1 MQRFFESTIIST
13 YIKYLLSCT
22 PLPTYPTIET
32 DEYMVAGNTYIYKN
46 DILLCTE
53 SGRFNGIKPSTYR
66 TDYLYVNDDVIVTDD
81 NKVVKHLVYDKE
93 TETYKWE
100 YTADENTLNDKD
112 IVNRG
117 GLTVTDEISQI
128 TYLPI
133 ANYQLIGR
141 YNFGTYYPNMTKQ
154 FISNVNYYDPKT
166 HRILGDY
173 LRCLRDIKGID
184 LMSLYNCFDYTI
196 AENISLNDEGV
207 LAESNPKAKIILV
220 PIKFNKTYTIA
231 IECPFPVYISPIF
244 YDGKTLIKDSNG
256 DSLSDKIRYAT
267 KKFNSLQF
275 ISPQTFQLNNNPNDL
290 INVPTNATETDINN
304 AIINATRYCVKM
316 SDYEKYLYL
325 AIQLPSS
332 NTSSIVVLEGEYIS
346 TAESYV
352 SSAQMIDTLND
363 NQISK
368 IFRSKLS
375 LLHSNDNTQKPF
387 SDKLLEYLL
396 RYTIDDREYIDEN
409 VAGVEKIIGY
419 NPNIKDFYP
428 GIWDNGIRYAIYNTY
443 MQLPNVEWINKEDI
457 LGFVDLDI
465 ENAVNRKMMSIK
477 TPAERGLTPYNG
489 E

>member
-1 MQRFFESTIIST
+1 MQRFFESTLVST

-22 PLPTYPTIET
+22 PIPTYPTIET
-32 DEYMVAGNTYIYKN
+32 DEYMVAGITYIYKN

-53 SGRFNGIKPSTYR
+53 SGRFNGIKPTNYR
-66 TDYLYVNDDVIVTDD
+66 TDYLYVSEDVVVTDN
-81 NKVVKHLVYDKE
+81 NKVMKHLVYDKDKQ
-93 TETYKWE
+93 TYEWK
-100 YTADENTLNDKD
+100 YTKDENTKDDNDNEN
-112 IVNRG
+112 IG

-128 TYLPI
+128 TYIPI

-196 AENISLNDEGV
+196 AENISLTDNGV
-207 LAESNPKAKIILV
+207 STEINPKVKIVLI

-231 IECPFPVYISPIF
+231 IDCPFPVYISPIF

-256 DSLSDKIRYAT
+256 NSLSDNIRYAT
-267 KKFNSLQF
+267 TKYNSLQF
-275 ISPQTFQLNNNPNDL
+275 ITPQTFRLNNNPNDI
-290 INVPTNATETDINN
+290 INVNSNDEIEINN
-304 AIINATRYCVKM
+304 AILSATRHCVEM
-316 SDYEKYLYL
+316 SYFEKYLYL
-325 AIQLPSS
+325 AIQLPAS
-332 NTSSIVVLEGEYIS
+332 NTSSIVVLEGEYTS
-346 TAESYV
+346 TAENYI
-352 SSAQMIDTLND
+352 SSAQMIDELND

-368 IFRSKLS
+368 MFRSKLS

-409 VAGVEKIIGY
+409 VARVEKIIGY
-419 NPNIKDFYP
+419 NPNLKDFYP
-428 GIWDNGIRYAIYNTY
+428 GMWDNGLRYTLYNTY

-457 LGFVDLDI
+457 LGFIDLDI
-465 ENAVNRKMMSIK
+465 ENAVDRKMMSIK

-489 E
+489 